1 MDWAPGDSWSLDMAL
16 PGGEYDFKFVV
27 QRQDGS
33 AGDWEPGANRT
44 IKVTFPNWRLG
55 RNPHLAWPS
64 ESTRDLDASLPVTLP
79 PDPCLPHALPDI

>member
-1 MDWAPGDSWSLDMAL
+1 MDWAPGDSWSLDLAL

-44 IKVTFPNWRLG
+44 IKVTVSERADLRLRLG
-55 RNPHLAWPS
+55 RVNRPPPWSRCQGYFWPC
-64 ESTRDLDASLPVTLP
+64 P
-79 PDPCLPHALPDI
+79 

>member
-44 IKVTFPNWRLG
+44 IKVTAELHWQSDCP
-55 RNPHLAWPS
+55 
-64 ESTRDLDASLPVTLP
+64 LPLS
-79 PDPCLPHALPDI
+79 